1 MLRSWTTDSKEVIFL
16 KTKPDGSEV
25 KVVQY
30 LVTFD
35 AREMVQIMTDKVPT
49 EEEALEQLRKQLAS
63 RETIHCEY
71 CSHLREAK
79 VLSPW
84 NITQVI
90 EMDEDGDSE
99 YLVYDG
105 SRWVTRE
112 ELECNG

>member
-1 MLRSWTTDSKEVIFL
+1 M

-35 AREMVQIMTDKVPT
+35 AREMIQIMTDKVPT
-49 EEEALEQLRKQLAS
+49 EEEAMEQLHKQLAGRPPMMIAS
-63 RETIHCEY
+63 
-71 CSHLREAK
+71 
-79 VLSPW
+79 W

-112 ELECNG
+112 ELVCNG